1 MRPKRISVAVT
12 VAALLVFGLSACTKP
27 SPPAPTPPPAP
38 TASPTPEPDDLLVQG
53 VSVTSAWELIKKEFG
68 ITGSI
73 EIVPRGENSRPC
85 IDGQVLQGSN
95 PNTDAVFV
103 CDDGR
108 LAVASALADKLRGE
122 DAVVVWYYLGF
133 KVAQSQL
140 AYNELIGKIIC
151 AGSFIAARSP
161 SFGLRE
167 ERALAAYVVRTQGEV
182 GRAFMTSALQAA
194 AVPGNRVT
202 VCRGA

>member
-1 MRPKRISVAVT
+1 MRPKRIRVALTVAV
-12 VAALLVFGLSACTKP
+12 LVFGLGACTKP
-27 SPPAPTPPPAP
+27 SPPAPTTPPAP
-38 TASPTPEPDDLLVQG
+38 TASPTPEPDLIVQG
-53 VSVTSAWELIKKEFG
+53 VSVASAWELIKREFG

-73 EIVPRGENSRPC
+73 EIVPRGEDSRPC

-108 LAVASALADKLRGE
+108 LAVASALADKLRDE

-167 ERALAAYVVRTQGEV
+167 ERTLAAYVVRTQGEV